1 MKKILALFF
10 TLSLMTSMSLAA
22 NSFGSAVKNA
32 VKQDV
37 ANTKSAIKA
46 DAASVKKAVKQDI
59 ANTKQAQTSTAAA
72 KKAEKIKQIDSKL
85 AELNKEM
92 AATKADKN
100 ITETERTLKARTL
113 QRQIDFYN
121 SQKNSNF
128 FVSNY
133 IHIFSVYLSNNH
145 NIHLNSFFQK

>member
-121 SQKNSNF
+121 SQKKA
-128 FVSNY
+128 
-133 IHIFSVYLSNNH
+133 L
-145 NIHLNSFFQK
+145 K